1 MVLREP
7 QRGRGRVPLRRLAVS
22 VAATSATP
30 GAEDRLEPWV
40 YGSVL
45 AALVAGAWAGLG
57 LAGSAGA
64 GAWLSH
70 SALGEAGALSSPRL
84 LGFVGAWTLM
94 SVAMMLP
101 STFPLVRVFLTITE
115 GSAGLLALLCAGYL
129 VMWALFGGAALLA
142 DAGLHRVV
150 EGSAW
155 IAGRPE
161 RLAGALLLGAGL
173 FQFSPLKYSCLRQCR
188 SPVGFV
194 IQHWHGAS
202 RPLRALR
209 VGVLHGVYC
218 VGCCWALMLVMFA
231 VGGANLGWMLALAA
245 VMFVEKAVTWGRA
258 VTASVGLVL
267 AGWGLGL
274 LLGTPGLPRPF

>member
-1 MVLREP
+1 V
-7 QRGRGRVPLRRLAVS
+7 G
-22 VAATSATP
+22 ATSAIP
-30 GAEDRLEPWV
+30 GAGDRLEPWV

-45 AALVAGAWAGLG
+45 AALVAAAWAGLA
-57 LAGSAGA
+57 LAEAAGA
-64 GAWLSH
+64 GTWLSH
-70 SALGEAGALSSPRL
+70 SALGEAGALWSPRV
-84 LGFVGAWTLM
+84 LGFLGAWTLM

-129 VMWALFGGAALLA
+129 VMWALFGAAALLA

-155 IAGRPE
+155 LAARPE
-161 RLAGALLLGAGL
+161 RLPGALLLGAGL

-194 IQHWHGAS
+194 IQHWRGAS

-231 VGGANLGWMLALAA
+231 VGGAHLGWMLALAA
-245 VMFVEKAVTWGRA
+245 VMFVEKAVAWGRA
-258 VTASVGLVL
+258 VTAGVGLIL

-274 LLGTPGLPRPF
+274 LLGTPRLPRPF

>member
-1 MVLREP
+1 
-7 QRGRGRVPLRRLAVS
+7 
-22 VAATSATP
+22 VATIPDAPA
-30 GAEDRLEPWV
+30 AEDRLEPWV

-45 AALVAGAWAGLG
+45 AVLVAGAWAGLG
-57 LAGSAGA
+57 LAQATGA
-64 GAWLSH
+64 GGWLSH
-70 SALGEAGALSSPRL
+70 AGLGDAGALSLTRL

-129 VMWALFGGAALLA
+129 VMWGLFGAGALLV
-142 DAGLHRVV
+142 DAVLHRVV

-155 IAGRPE
+155 LTTRPE
-161 RLAGALLLGAGL
+161 RLPGALLLGAGL

-194 IQHWHGAS
+194 IQHWRGAS
-202 RPLRALR
+202 RALRALR
-209 VGVLHGVYC
+209 VGALHGVYC
-218 VGCCWALMLVMFA
+218 VGCCWALMLLMFA
-231 VGGANLGWMLALAA
+231 VGGAHLGWMLALAA
-245 VMFVEKAVTWGRA
+245 VMFVEKAVAWGRP
-258 VTASVGLVL
+258 VTVGVGLIL

-274 LLGTPGLPRPF
+274 LLGVPGVPRAF